1 MVRPVLVAALMLAA
15 AAAPA
20 PAQTAPSAQT
30 ARPRPAAKKPAAK
43 PAPKAAAPEPAP
55 APPPAPVVEPPPA
68 DVKLVTA
75 YTQGAQVSQNTTY
88 IRGARQRVEFPGMVS
103 LDQCD
108 LQRTI
113 LLSPPAKKF
122 RVQPYPG
129 GASTPTAPPAAEV
142 PAGMS
147 QAQAMAMANMMQGG
161 AMPGQAPRGGVVTM
175 TTVVTDTAERQP
187 MFGLEARRIKTVV
200 TRTPSKDACEK
211 TATRTEID
219 AWYVD
224 LPRSGAA
231 CSHAAAP
238 APEPAAASSADQCHD
253 RVETRVAGDA
263 TLGFPV
269 KTTTTIVTGEGEK
282 QETSSTTAEV
292 TALEITRLDA
302 ALFDVPADFTEAK
315 SLVEMTPAA
324 AAGGSLADALF
335 GSTADGTSQAAPKR
349 SGVVRIGV
357 LEPVNK
363 SGRTTL
369 QMRAVRQELVDE
381 LTKGNYDALP
391 LKGSTPEA
399 VLADASRLQ
408 CDYVLLADVLD
419 VKTSKPGKLGGMMK
433 MASGGGPAKDKH
445 EVKMSYRLYP
455 ADGSAAVKASGEVKA
470 DNGSGF
476 GLGSALRMASFA
488 GSMAMGFGGM
498 RMMRGFGG
506 MGGLGM
512 GMGMM
517 NPMYGLASAGGM
529 GAMGG
534 GFFDPRSMAMTSM
547 ALSLGSGMG
556 AMGGMNG
563 MSMPGFGFDP
573 ADQEVFQVAT
583 DAAGDVAKAVTDKLK
598 GGR

>member
-1 MVRPVLVAALMLAA
+1 M
-15 AAAPA
+15 
-20 PAQTAPSAQT
+20 
-30 ARPRPAAKKPAAK
+30 
-43 PAPKAAAPEPAP
+43 
-55 APPPAPVVEPPPA
+55 
-68 DVKLVTA
+68 
-75 YTQGAQVSQNTTY
+75 
-88 IRGARQRVEFPGMVS
+88 
-103 LDQCD
+103 
-108 LQRTI
+108 
-113 LLSPPAKKF
+113 
-122 RVQPYPG
+122 
-129 GASTPTAPPAAEV
+129 
-142 PAGMS
+142 PAGMT
-147 QAQAMAMANMMQGG
+147 QAQATAMAAMMQSG
-161 AMPGQAPRGGVVTM
+161 MPGQAPQGGVVTM
-175 TTVVTDTAERQP
+175 ATMVTDTAERQP
-187 MFGLEARRIKTVV
+187 MFGLEARHIKTVV

-211 TATRTEID
+211 TPTRTEID

-224 LPRSGAA
+224 LPASGAA
-231 CSHAAAP
+231 CPRTASAP
-238 APEPAAASSADQCHD
+238 TPEPPPSGASDQCQD

-269 KTTTTIVTGEGEK
+269 KTVTTIITGEGEK
-282 QETSSTTAEV
+282 QATSSTTAEV

-324 AAGGSLADALF
+324 ASGGSLADALF

-349 SGVVRIGV
+349 AGVVRIGV

-363 SGRTTL
+363 SGRTSL
-369 QMRAVRQELVDE
+369 QMRAVRQALVDE

-391 LKGSTPEA
+391 LKGSSPEG

-433 MASGGGPAKDKH
+433 MASGGGPPKDKH
-445 EVKMSYRLYP
+445 EVKMAYRLYP
-455 ADGSAAVKASGEVKA
+455 ADGSAAVKVTGEVKA
-470 DNGSGF
+470 DNGTGF

-488 GSMAMGFGGM
+488 GSMAMGFGSM

-517 NPMYGLASAGGM
+517 NPMYGLASGGGI

-547 ALSLGSGMG
+547 ALSLTTSMG
-556 AMGGMNG
+556 ATGGMNG
-563 MSMPGFGFDP
+563 ASMPSFGFDP
-573 ADQEVFQVAT
+573 AEQEVFQVT
-583 DAAGDVAKAVTDKLK
+583 SDAAGDVAKAVTDKLK